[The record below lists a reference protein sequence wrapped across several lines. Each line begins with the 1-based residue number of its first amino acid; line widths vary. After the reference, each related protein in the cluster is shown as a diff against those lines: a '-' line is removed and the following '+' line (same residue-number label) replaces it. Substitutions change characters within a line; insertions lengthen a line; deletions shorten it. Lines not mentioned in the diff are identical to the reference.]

1 MTTEELFNALF
12 NAGLVVMLLT
22 LISSLGMSF
31 GLRELLAPLRR
42 IWILLGA
49 IVVNIVLGPSATCVC
64 HVFPISDAT
73 RDGIAI
79 VTIAAAGPAGLKAC
93 QLAKRADMAMAVS
106 FVVVLR

>member
-49 IVVNIVLGPSATCVC
+49 IVVNIVLGPLRDLRLSCVP
-64 HVFPISDAT
+64 H
-73 RDGIAI
+73 
-79 VTIAAAGPAGLKAC
+79 
-93 QLAKRADMAMAVS
+93 
-106 FVVVLR
+106 